1 VLCFDT
7 NGAFLK
13 QVSVGSL
20 PDMIVF
26 TPDGTK
32 VLTANEGQ
40 PNDTY
45 TIDPEG
51 SVSVIDTSGGIAN
64 LPQCY
69 NFSFQSYNPR
79 SFTAKRHPKSKSI
92 KYILLKI

>member
-1 VLCFDT
+1 MQMKPAWKCCVLILT
-7 NGAFLK
+7 AYLK

-32 VLTANEGQ
+32 MTANEGQ

-51 SVSVIDTSGGIAN
+51 SVSVITYGIA
-64 LPQCY
+64 
-69 NFSFQSYNPR
+69 
-79 SFTAKRHPKSKSI
+79 KPKPM
-92 KYILLKI
+92 LQL